1 MLPVTARQVA
11 LLGASGQLGKTLQ
24 ARWSASQGNDKIA
37 LHSFSHD
44 QLDICKAVALQTQL
58 GGLDIDVVINAAAYT
73 QVDRA
78 ETDNEQAYKINAEA
92 TRNVA
97 RWATVRGCQLL
108 HISTDFVF
116 GGTAS
121 KPYIPEAKTAPLNVY
136 GASKLAGEKFI
147 QDQRSINAII
157 LRTSWLYSPYQ
168 SNFVLTMLRL
178 MAERDRLGVVDDQ
191 IGSPTSTSSL
201 ADLIEKVVLGPAQ
214 SGIFHWSDKGEISW
228 YDFAAAI
235 QQEALAIGLL
245 QRKIPVFPIS
255 TEQYPTAA
263 KRPAYSVLD
272 TAKAQKVFG
281 IQPTPWREALRDVIQ
296 EIKLHKET
304 ST

>member
-1 MLPVTARQVA
+1 MKKIQVA
-11 LLGASGQLGKTLQ
+11 LLGASGQLGETLQ
-24 ARWSASQGNDKIA
+24 ARWSASQGNDEIV

-44 QLDICKAVALQTQL
+44 QLDICKAVSLQTQL
-58 GGLDIDVVINAAAYT
+58 GGLDIDVVINAAAFT

-78 ETDNEQAYKINAEA
+78 ETDKEQAFKINAEA
-92 TRNVA
+92 VRNVA

-108 HISTDFVF
+108 QISTDFVF
-116 GGTAS
+116 DGTAS
-121 KPYIPEAKTAPLNVY
+121 KPYIPEASTAPLNVY

-147 QDQRSINAII
+147 HNQRSLNAII

-178 MAERDRLGVVDDQ
+178 MTERDRLGVVDDQ

-201 ADLIEKVVLGPAQ
+201 VDLIEKIVVTPAQ
-214 SGIFHWSDKGEISW
+214 SGIFHWSDEGEVSW
-228 YDFAAAI
+228 YDFAVAI

-245 QRKIPVFPIS
+245 KSKIPVFPIS
-255 TEQYPTAA
+255 TAQYPTPA

-272 TAKAQKVFG
+272 TAKAQQVFG
-281 IQPTPWREALRDVIQ
+281 IEATPWRDALREVIQ
-296 EIKLHKET
+296 QIKQHKQEM
-304 ST
+304 